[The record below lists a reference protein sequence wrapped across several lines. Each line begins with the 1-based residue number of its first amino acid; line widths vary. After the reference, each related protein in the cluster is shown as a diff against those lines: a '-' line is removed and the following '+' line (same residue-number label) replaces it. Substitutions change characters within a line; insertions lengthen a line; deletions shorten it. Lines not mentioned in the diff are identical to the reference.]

1 MSQWAESMLREYTH
15 KRETLH
21 SEFRLNPETLGPK
34 EWGCLNMAY
43 IRNMLKQEPIGA
55 LPYNK
60 RERIAAPEYDEAAL
74 LSAVHKPINQPDG
87 MFEDLHVNVL
97 AV

>member
-1 MSQWAESMLREYTH
+1 MTAWRESLIRETTA

-34 EWGCLNMAY
+34 EWGTLHTAY
-43 IRNMLKQEPIGA
+43 IRNMLKQKPIGD

-74 LSAVHKPINQPDG
+74 LLAAPQPINQPDG
-87 MFEDLHVNVL
+87 LFEDLHVNVL